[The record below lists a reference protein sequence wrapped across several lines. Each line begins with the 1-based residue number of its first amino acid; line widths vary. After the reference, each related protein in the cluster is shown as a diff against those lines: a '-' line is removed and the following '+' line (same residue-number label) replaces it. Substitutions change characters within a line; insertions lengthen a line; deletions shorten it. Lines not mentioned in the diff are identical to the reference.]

1 VTNVSGRAKNARN
14 ANEWPSSK
22 RTFCVSVC
30 VDAEAPCDGASF
42 LLDLLFTGGSL
53 AVGLLHGNRCGS
65 DPQCSCH
72 ALSNWAKRKSKFT
85 KKFQIK
91 AESMEY
97 FEPRSVSEALS
108 VLAKHGAEAKIIAGG
123 TDVMVDIKFK
133 EEPGGLV
140 NIKKI
145 PGLSGISGNGAGV
158 RIGPLT
164 TIREI
169 ETSALVRDKL
179 PVLWEAAHQFAS
191 LQVRNTATIGGN
203 ICRAS
208 PSGETLAPL
217 LVLDAKAKLVFSDG
231 EKIIPFTSFF
241 QGPGKSSAGNNGL
254 LTEIEISYPPANSK
268 GAYLKHAVR
277 GAMDIAMVG
286 VAVLMTTDSGKNNV
300 QDVRIGLGAVAP
312 TPVRAAKAEALL
324 RGKPL
329 TASLV
334 REAAA
339 LAASESSPIDDQRS
353 SAEYRR
359 WIVEA
364 LTRKGLEQTWKAA
377 AGKEIG

>member
-1 VTNVSGRAKNARN
+1 
-14 ANEWPSSK
+14 
-22 RTFCVSVC
+22 
-30 VDAEAPCDGASF
+30 
-42 LLDLLFTGGSL
+42 
-53 AVGLLHGNRCGS
+53 
-65 DPQCSCH
+65 
-72 ALSNWAKRKSKFT
+72 
-85 KKFQIK
+85 
-91 AESMEY
+91 MEY

-145 PGLSGISGNGAGV
+145 PGLSGISENGAGL

-164 TIREI
+164 TIRDI
-169 ETSALVRDKL
+169 ETNTLVRDKL

-217 LVLDAKAKLVFSDG
+217 LVLDAKAKLAFGDG
-231 EKIIPFTSFF
+231 EKIVPFRSFF
-241 QGPGKSSAGNNGL
+241 QGPGKSSTGNTGL
-254 LTEIEISYPPANSK
+254 LIEIDVPYPQPGSK
-268 GAYLKHAVR
+268 SVYLKHAVR

-286 VAVLMTTDSGKNNV
+286 VAVLMTPDSGKNNIEE
-300 QDVRIGLGAVAP
+300 VRIGLGAVAP
-312 TPVRAAKAEALL
+312 TPVRAPKTEALL

-329 TASLV
+329 SASLL

-339 LAASESSPIDDQRS
+339 LAASESSPITDQRS

-377 AGKEIG
+377 TGKEIA